1 VTLIWNELQDIMV
14 RIEYLDA
21 HVASTEEVLAV
32 YREQLA
38 LGKRTL
44 LDLLD
49 VQNELLR
56 AQIAKVSG
64 EYIEQLARYRV
75 LATVG
80 QLLAQLEIEP
90 DEI

>member
-1 VTLIWNELQDIMV
+1 MEEDVTLIWNELQDILM
-14 RIEYLDA
+14 RLEFLEA
-21 HVASTEEVLAV
+21 HVDSTEEVLLV
-32 YREQLA
+32 YREQLT

-64 EYIEQLARYRV
+64 DYIALLARYRV
-75 LATVG
+75 LASTG
-80 QLLAQLEIEP
+80 QLLNRL
-90 DEI
+90 